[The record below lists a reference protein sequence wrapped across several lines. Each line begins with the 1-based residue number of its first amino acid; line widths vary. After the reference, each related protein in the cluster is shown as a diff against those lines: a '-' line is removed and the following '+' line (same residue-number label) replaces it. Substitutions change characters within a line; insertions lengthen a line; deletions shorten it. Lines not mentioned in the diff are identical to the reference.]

1 MALYEGMFLI
11 DNDVVRAD
19 WAKAKAL
26 VTDTIAKHGG
36 SVQTARRWAER
47 QLAYPIKGKGR
58 ATYLLSFFEMS
69 GDAIPPFHRELEI
82 KDEVLRRRRSHRGAQ
97 GHSGGGGVGRSARPP
112 DGGEQEDH
120 RRTGAGEVSA
130 SYSDKIRLISG
141 TAHPALAEGISQRL
155 DVPLCD
161 AHVGRFPDGEIDIK
175 INDDLRGADCFVLQP
190 LCPPVNENWVE
201 LLLLLDCLRRASAGR
216 VTAIMPYYG
225 YARKDRKDE
234 GRVPISAKVV
244 ANTISQSGADRVLTI
259 DMHAAQIQGFYDIPV
274 DHLYAKPVL
283 LREIRAMGIESPVV
297 VTPDVGGIKMARS
310 YAQQLGA
317 DLAIVDKRRVSGS
330 EIAVEHMIG
339 DVDGRNVIIVDDMI
353 STGGSISEAAK
364 TVRANGALKVVL
376 AVSHAVLCG
385 PAVERLDNCP
395 ADTILATDTIPRRGE
410 APKALRVVSVAGLVA
425 RAIKNLHESKS
436 LSVLF
441 DTFEED

>member
-1 MALYEGMFLI
+1 
-11 DNDVVRAD
+11 V
-19 WAKAKAL
+19 
-26 VTDTIAKHGG
+26 G
-36 SVQTARRWAER
+36 S
-47 QLAYPIKGKGR
+47 Y
-58 ATYLLSFFEMS
+58 
-69 GDAIPPFHRELEI
+69 
-82 KDEVLRRRRSHRGAQ
+82 
-97 GHSGGGGVGRSARPP
+97 
-112 DGGEQEDH
+112 
-120 RRTGAGEVSA
+120 
-130 SYSDKIRLISG
+130 YSDKICLISG
-141 TAHPALAEGISQRL
+141 TAHKKLSEGIAAQL
-155 DVPLCD
+155 DMPLCD

-216 VTAIMPYYG
+216 ITAVMPYYG

-244 ANTISQSGADRVLTI
+244 ANTISQAGADRVLTI

-283 LREIRAMGIESPVV
+283 LQEIVAMGIEKPVV
-297 VTPDVGGIKMARS
+297 VTPDVGGIKMARA
-310 YAQQLGA
+310 YAKNLAA

-364 TVRANGALKVVL
+364 VVRQNGAQKIVL

-385 PAVERLDNCP
+385 PAVERLDACP
-395 ADTILATDTIPRRGE
+395 ADTILATDTIPRRGSVPRAYRE
-410 APKALRVVSVAGLVA
+410 VTVAGLLS
-425 RAIKNLHESKS
+425 RAIQHLHESKS
-436 LSVLF
+436 LSILF
-441 DTFEED
+441 DTLDTD